1 MDLLERPQYLAALD
15 EYAGAAAAGSGRLV
29 LLSGDPGI
37 GKTALVDAF
46 RDQHPELTWLWGACD
61 ASFTPRPLGPLFE
74 IATAAGGEL
83 ADLARREP
91 SRNELF
97 AASVTHL
104 GATEPVVIV
113 VEDLHWADEA
123 TLDWLSYLG
132 RRVGRTR
139 ALVIVTYR
147 HTEAARDPI
156 LTAVIGRIATHGST
170 RRMLLPPLS
179 AAATG
184 RLAAEQGLDP
194 EQVFRISG
202 GNPFYVRE
210 LLSDPGRSVPASV
223 SDVVR
228 ARVGRHS
235 AAAQRLLAAAAVM
248 GRPAPADLLARV
260 AGVESATIG
269 ECAASGTL
277 VAEDGR
283 YAFDHELTRL
293 AVVQELPE
301 HQATELH
308 RAAFALL
315 SQEAGD
321 HAELAYHAERTG
333 DARATFDHAIAA
345 AEEAKR
351 FHSVREAAAQLQRA
365 LAVGDAVDVA
375 PGARADILDDL
386 TRLLCLSD
394 HAEAALSANVEA
406 VRIRQRAG
414 DVRALVA
421 TLTNRVS
428 CLRQLTRPRETR
440 AAASELLALTTD
452 LPGSAERGWALAHH
466 GYVGGGDL
474 DARLEELDEA
484 VQLGHDIGD
493 ADIVAHALQT
503 RGALLESRGDAG
515 IADVERALRI
525 ARGSGSDAQAARA
538 FATLYELAVA
548 RLQHNAYEWAW
559 AEGMRWCE
567 ENQMRTWGL
576 RLSATRSQ
584 VLLRRGRLDEAV
596 ALARRLLTQEISASN
611 RIHLLA
617 PYLASRV
624 RRGHAGVLEDLVAA
638 RALAGGSE
646 EARLQLPLETALC
659 ELAWLG
665 GDPSLVDES
674 VLNIFIDTDGT
685 EPWLRAE
692 LAVGLARLGLLDD
705 APANPPSPY
714 REEIEGEHRG
724 AADAWRKLGC
734 PYEAALALA
743 GADDPTLLEEAL
755 ATFEELRAEPAA
767 AAVRR
772 RLREAGGPV
781 VRGPRRS
788 TRSHPAG
795 LTPREAE
802 VLELV
807 AEGLTNAQIAERLV
821 LSQRTVDHHV
831 SAVLAKF
838 GVDNRADAVR
848 RAADASPT
856 TWASAPPT

>member
-1 MDLLERPQYLAALD
+1 MDLLERQPYLAALE

-46 RDQHPELTWLWGACD
+46 RDQHPEFTWLWGACD

-91 SRNELF
+91 DRNELF
-97 AASVTHL
+97 AASVAHL
-104 GATEPVVIV
+104 SAAGPVVIV

-139 ALVIVTYR
+139 ALVVVTYR
-147 HTEAARDPI
+147 HAEAAADPV

-184 RLAAEQGLDP
+184 RLAVEQGLDP
-194 EQVFRISG
+194 EQVFRVSG

-210 LLSDPGRSVPASV
+210 LLSDPGRNVPTSV

-235 AAAQRLLAAAAVM
+235 APAQRLLAAAAVV
-248 GRPAPADLLARV
+248 GRPAPADLLAAV
-260 AGVESATIG
+260 AGVDSAAID
-269 ECAASGTL
+269 ECAGSGTL

-315 SQEAGD
+315 SQASGD
-321 HAELAYHAERTG
+321 HAELAHHAERTG
-333 DARATFDHAIAA
+333 DARATFDHALAA
-345 AEEAKR
+345 ARDATR
-351 FHSVREAAAQLQRA
+351 FHSVREAAAQLERA
-365 LAVGDAVDVA
+365 LAVADAVDLA
-375 PGARADILDDL
+375 PAERADILDDL
-386 TRLLCLSD
+386 TRLLGLSD
-394 HAEAALSANVEA
+394 HAEAALAVNVEA

-414 DVRALVA
+414 DARALAA
-421 TLTNRVS
+421 TLTNRVT
-428 CLRQLTRPRETR
+428 CLRQLTRSREAR
-440 AAASELLALTTD
+440 AAASDLLALTTD
-452 LPGSAERGWALAHH
+452 LPGTAERGWALAQH
-466 GYVGGGDL
+466 GYVGGNDL
-474 DARLEELDEA
+474 DARVEELDEA
-484 VQLGHDIGD
+484 IRLGHDLGN

-538 FATLYELAVA
+538 FANLYDLAVA
-548 RLQHNAYEWAW
+548 HLQHNAYEWVW

-567 ENQMRTWGL
+567 EHQMRTWGL
-576 RLSATRSQ
+576 GLSATRTQ

-596 ALARRLLTQEISASN
+596 ALARRLLTQEISPNN
-611 RIHLLA
+611 RIRLLA
-617 PYLASRV
+617 PYLTSRV
-624 RRGHAGVLEDLVAA
+624 RRGHAGVLEDLVTA
-638 RALAGGSE
+638 RALAAGSG
-646 EARLQLPLETALC
+646 EASLRLPLETARC
-659 ELAWLG
+659 ELAWLA

-674 VLNIFIDTDGT
+674 VLHTYTDTDGT

-692 LAVGLARLGLLDD
+692 LAVALARLGLLG
-705 APANPPSPY
+705 APPADPPSPY
-714 REEIEGEHRG
+714 REEIQGEHRG
-724 AADAWRKLGC
+724 AAETWGKLGC
-734 PYEAALALA
+734 RYEAAMALA
-743 GADDPTLLEEAL
+743 AADDPAMLEESL
-755 ATFEELRAEPAA
+755 ATFVELRAEPAA

-772 RLREAGGPV
+772 RLRETGGPV
-781 VRGPRRS
+781 IRGPRRS

-795 LTPREAE
+795 LTAREAE
-802 VLELV
+802 VLALV

-831 SAVLAKF
+831 SAVLAKL

-848 RAADASPT
+848 RAANASPT
-856 TWASAPPT
+856 T